1 MVASTANRLGIKR
14 LDHVGVQVRDVERAE
29 RFYTEVL
36 GAKVL
41 FRMGAEP
48 NDPYGFR
55 HTFLLLGD
63 QRYELVENPG
73 YRAYATP
80 ADMALYPHYAFGVD
94 AENLEAC
101 VAWLDEVGLPHDGPV
116 MHPPSTAASVYFT
129 DQDGNHMEFVAVTGY
144 PREKCELSRGTHW
157 DKLLHTWG

>member
-1 MVASTANRLGIKR
+1 MAVSTENRLGIKR
-14 LDHVGVQVRDVERAE
+14 LDHVGVQVRDVDRAE

-36 GAKVL
+36 GARVL

-63 QRYELVENPG
+63 QRYELVENAG

-80 ADMALYPHYAFGVD
+80 EDKALYPHYAFGVEADRLD
-94 AENLEAC
+94 AC
-101 VAWLDEVGLPHDGPV
+101 IAWLDEVGLPHDGPV
-116 MHPPSTAASVYFT
+116 MHPPST
-129 DQDGNHMEFVAVTGY
+129 DRLP
-144 PREKCELSRGTHW
+144 PREVRAEPRHALGQAPPLVGLSRATGGAR
-157 DKLLHTWG
+157 LG